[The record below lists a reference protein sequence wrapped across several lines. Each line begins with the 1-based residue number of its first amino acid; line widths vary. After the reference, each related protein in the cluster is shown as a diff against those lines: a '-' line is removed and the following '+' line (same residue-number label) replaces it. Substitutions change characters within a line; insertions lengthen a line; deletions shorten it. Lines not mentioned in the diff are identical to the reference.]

1 MVSFRMS
8 EEEYERL
15 WNACAETGA
24 RSVSDLARTAVGLM
38 IGPAPEPTERHL
50 EGRVR
55 DLENLVHELSLR
67 FGQSGARTQRAGG
80 GSASPPEHGGRPE
93 DGEPA
98 EESIGGGKGR
108 ES

>member
-15 WNACAETGA
+15 WNACEETGA

-38 IGPAPEPTERHL
+38 IGPAADPDERQL

-55 DLENLVHELSLR
+55 DLENLVHELWLR
-67 FGQSGARTQRAGG
+67 FGQSGARAPQAASGNAPRETAPASRAGG
-80 GSASPPEHGGRPE
+80 QSE
-93 DGEPA
+93 
-98 EESIGGGKGR
+98 
-108 ES
+108 

>member
-15 WNACAETGA
+15 WSACAETGA

-38 IGPAPEPTERHL
+38 IGPAAAEPAERQL

-55 DLENLVHELSLR
+55 DLENLVHELWLR
-67 FGQSGARTQRAGG
+67 FGRSGARVPEAASGNAPREMAPGPGRGG
-80 GSASPPEHGGRPE
+80 QSG
-93 DGEPA
+93 
-98 EESIGGGKGR
+98 
-108 ES
+108 